1 MKHGLMMVSALVLA
15 VGCEKANKGS
25 IADDIPAGEVRLI
38 GAGVAPRTVLT
49 YQVDKGT
56 HVTLDMVMHL
66 GMEAPGL
73 PIPAMPTIKMSMD
86 ETCTDVEPSGA
97 MRFEVKV
104 GSISADGSGP
114 MAEAMAHASDMMKD
128 MVYKFRLSPS
138 GKIDDVSVDGLTGA
152 MADVGAQ
159 MKNAIEQFAAPLP
172 TDAVGK
178 GSTWKFK
185 RTGEANGVKMATVNQ
200 FELLE
205 LKDQIAT
212 FKVAGRVVAPS
223 QTIEKNGI
231 SIKVDKMDG
240 DVHGVIA
247 NDLKRFAPA
256 GTFGMTMDMAMSAAG
271 QKLKI
276 HMTIDSEITAH

>member
-1 MKHGLMMVSALVLA
+1 MKHGLILVSALVLA

-25 IADDIPAGEVRLI
+25 IADDLPADQVRLI
-38 GAGVAPRTVLT
+38 GAGVAPRTVLK

-56 HVTLDMVMHL
+56 HVTLDMTMKL

-73 PIPAMPTIKMSMD
+73 PIPPMPTIKMSMD
-86 ETCTDVEPSGA
+86 ETCTDVDPSGS

-104 GSISADGSGP
+104 GSITADGSGP
-114 MAEAMAHASDMMKD
+114 MAQAMAQASEMMKD

-138 GKIDDVSVDGLTGA
+138 GQIDDVTVDGLTGP
-152 MADVGAQ
+152 MAEVGAQ

-172 TDAVGK
+172 ADAVGK
-178 GSTWKFK
+178 GSIWKFK
-185 RTGEANGVKMATVNQ
+185 RAGEANGVKMATVNQ
-200 FELLE
+200 FELIE

-212 FKVAGRVVAPS
+212 FKVQGRVVAPS

-240 DVHGVIA
+240 DVHGTIA

-271 QKLKI
+271 QKIKM